1 MITIQEFK
9 DSLGKEADGLTEEQI
24 VKLKDQ
30 MEQMAEIYFNMWL
43 SDMNSRK

>member
-1 MITIQEFK
+1 MITLQEFK

-43 SDMNSRK
+43 SDINSKK